1 MKRLVLTLALAATAL
16 SGCAQ
21 LKEWYRD
28 ANSNAEAGA
37 TATEQ
42 QRPYPSVYRND
53 HYYVP

>member
-1 MKRLVLTLALAATAL
+1 MKRLIFAVALAAIAI

-21 LKEWYRD
+21 LNEP
-28 ANSNAEAGA
+28 NAEAGA

-42 QRPYPSVYRND
+42 LRPYPSVYRND

>member
-1 MKRLVLTLALAATAL
+1 MKRLILSLTLAATAL

-21 LKEWYRD
+21 FKEWYRD
-28 ANSNAEAGA
+28 ANANAEAGA

-42 QRPYPSVYRND
+42 QRPYPSAYRND

>member
-1 MKRLVLTLALAATAL
+1 MERLILSLALASAAL

-21 LKEWYRD
+21 LTD
-28 ANSNAEAGA
+28 ASAEAGA

-42 QRPYPSVYRND
+42 QRRPYPNVYRND

>member
-1 MKRLVLTLALAATAL
+1 MKRLILSLALAATAL

-21 LKEWYRD
+21 L
-28 ANSNAEAGA
+28 NAEAGA

-42 QRPYPSVYRND
+42 QRPYPGVYRND